1 MLYIRLYVKLEDF
14 MHRVMFLKTQF
25 IKTMFCKIF
34 NKMEVS
40 SKVTLRREKGYQKR
54 KSIVLNNFSYVIQYF
69 VT

>member
-1 MLYIRLYVKLEDF
+1 